1 MYISCFII
9 VSGVVLNL
17 NTASSA
23 SFDDDDDDDDD
34 QCCDK
39 HPVLKNSQCCFDSFE
54 GCNKLQRLDLE
65 ECVLVR
71 SLFF

>member
-9 VSGVVLNL
+9 VPCVVLNL

-23 SFDDDDDDDDD
+23 SFDDDDDED

-39 HPVLKNSQCCFDSFE
+39 HPVLKNSQCCFDSFQ
-54 GCNKLQRLDLE
+54 GCNKLQCLDLE
-65 ECVLVR
+65 ECVLMR